1 MRDMARVNHKRSKS
15 RPGPKSTV
23 AAKRRVSS
31 NPDEGDSLET
41 RILSFARKGRLK
53 RPANEATKSQLDA
66 GLSIVYQ
73 SGKRIVR
80 EHPDGTLEIVSTLSS
95 ASQPVPERFRS
106 FVVSKSRKRK

>member
-1 MRDMARVNHKRSKS
+1 MNNKRSKG
-15 RPGPKSTV
+15 RPDVKSTV
-23 AAKRRVSS
+23 SAKRRASS
-31 NPDEGDSLET
+31 NPEEGDSLET

-53 RPANEATKSQLDA
+53 KPANEATKSQLAA

-95 ASQPVPERFRS
+95 ASQPVPDRFRS
-106 FVVSKSRKRK
+106 FVVSKSRK

>member
-1 MRDMARVNHKRSKS
+1 VNNKRSKG
-15 RPGPKSTV
+15 RPDVKSTV
-23 AAKRRVSS
+23 SAKRRASS
-31 NPDEGDSLET
+31 NPEEGDSLET

-53 RPANEATKSQLDA
+53 KPANEATKSQLAA

-95 ASQPVPERFRS
+95 ASQPVPDRFRS
-106 FVVSKSRKRK
+106 FVVSKSRK